1 MPLTLPI
8 FQCRPAALVSRHP
21 LREFPLTQNRAHKAP
36 SLISL
41 ILHENPE
48 FASLLS
54 KKPVNPV
61 IFSWMYKNLFGGLYF
76 KREIGLAA
84 RIVGHC
90 HIRYFYHGAAAV
102 AVVCGLAENAGIKAL
117 AVIF

>member
-21 LREFPLTQNRAHKAP
+21 LQEFPLTQNRAHTAP

-61 IFSWMYKNLFGGLYF
+61 IFSWIFIFY
-76 KREIGLAA
+76 LADSTFS
-84 RIVGHC
+84 GK
-90 HIRYFYHGAAAV
+90 
-102 AVVCGLAENAGIKAL
+102 LASLPAS
-117 AVIF
+117 